1 MQSEGQLHVL
11 KEHNHTAEAYPKSQN
26 LRSSLTIAAQDDLN
40 CTCKRTLCGDMTR
53 NHSEAARATFPQI
66 ESSVRRAQAK
76 NRLNIPENMAEL
88 VQMLQTQLDLL
99 LYSIDRFVGQVV
111 FLRNLLLSVK

>member
-1 MQSEGQLHVL
+1 VL
-11 KEHNHTAEAYPKSQN
+11 KERNHTAEAYPKSQE
-26 LRSSLTIAAQDDLN
+26 LRSSLEIAAQDDLS
-40 CTCKRTLCGDMTR
+40 CTSKRTLFDDMTR
-53 NHSEAARATFPQI
+53 NHPEAACVTFPQI
-66 ESSVRRAQAK
+66 VSSVRRAQAK